1 MFQSEHSSPS
11 GPRGAS
17 SRSAPSIGAHQLL
30 IKAVE
35 GSVRRDQMKL
45 QYPMTHAAISV
56 GFTQTP
62 RVGGIDQVMI
72 FFHGTMGTCEF
83 DQDMP
88 CSQIGRTSCRERWC
102 QYVLI
107 WEGSSTIKP

>member
-35 GSVRRDQMKL
+35 GSVRRDQMNL
-45 QYPMTHAAISV
+45 QYPMTRAAISV
-56 GFTQTP
+56 GFTQPP
-62 RVGGIDQVMI
+62 RIGGIDPVLI
-72 FFHGTMGTCEF
+72 FFPGNMGMWEF
-83 DQDMP
+83 ANEMP
-88 CSQIGRTSCRERWC
+88 CHQKGRAAVRER
-102 QYVLI
+102 
-107 WEGSSTIKP
+107 G